1 MFFSWQAGIPVKD
14 MFVVFNAQPLS
25 DDKKTLKDYGV
36 RDGEMLVV
44 LRRETL
50 LGHAAQFV
58 QQQQQQQRQPPRQQR
73 GGSLPSGLC

>member
-1 MFFSWQAGIPVKD
+1 MI
-14 MFVVFNAQPLS
+14 FNAQQLS

-36 RDGEMLVV
+36 KDGELLMV

-58 QQQQQQQRQPPRQQR
+58 QQRRQQQGQQIQQHQQQRQQR
-73 GGSLPSGLC
+73 VDSLPAGMQRVLI